1 MRLLILFL
9 IFILSLPPSKLVAS
23 EIEVV
28 SNIDSIEVINSI
40 PKGSGSQISE
50 YAKYDCKD
58 YLVQPELKSANALF
72 ENSWQITSQL
82 AYGPYEII
90 GFVGEIKMAHNDCQF
105 SQTNIAIFH
114 KSVLLG
120 IYKTTNRTGI
130 ALNKFEL
137 GQDAKIAIYQLHSD
151 IKEAEITFRHNKVVL
166 EVPGNS
172 IACNMNDIVPNISG
186 LEINEA
192 RNVLFDYGWKPRD
205 GKLIHDMGDM
215 QFWFSE
221 KLTVTPELVFCGKT
235 CTYAYENKR
244 SYIDVVTYAFD
255 RVISTQASCK
265 S

>member
-1 MRLLILFL
+1 MHLLIMCL
-9 IFILSLPPSKLVAS
+9 IFILSLPSSKLAAS

-90 GFVGEIKMAHNDCQF
+90 GFVGEIEMAHNNCHF

-120 IYKTTNRTGI
+120 IFKTTNRTGI
-130 ALNKFEL
+130 ALNNFEL
-137 GQDAKIAIYQLHSD
+137 GQDAKIAIYQLNSD
-151 IKEAEITFRHNKVVL
+151 IKEAEITFRHNKVAL

-172 IACNMNDIVPNISG
+172 IACNINDIVPNISG

-215 QFWFSE
+215 QFWFSVE
-221 KLTVTPELVFCGKT
+221 RAVTPELVFCGNT
-235 CTYAYENKR
+235 CTYAYEKEN
-244 SYIDVVTYAFD
+244 SYLEVYGLDD
-255 RVISTQASCK
+255 VISTKASCK
-265 S
+265 N